1 MKNGRQRQLLKG
13 WTFLLLPGK
22 WNHEWEMLGLAMT
35 GRIAIATCFTLLQV
49 TSSEL
54 LPSEYRELGTFSA
67 TTFGRMCLSS
77 APFNVS
83 LVRLKEMIHYLYCWQ
98 GNLYGSLWYLD
109 TDRRI
114 ILKWM
119 WLQTGIKVQMQAI
132 LMMVMNLV
140 SDIEGCENSFQ
151 LQHTFDR
158 FEVLAAE
165 LSLQWCDIVPPGMQ
179 FLAFWKKM
187 KMLWPFGKSGT
198 GHPMTQCNIT
208 EELNPQVHVFLNCN
222 ICDSRHCKMYSC
234 FNELQAMYGDYV
246 PLSLYGTITCMGGVA
261 ALYLGWVTSKT
272 SQCQH

>member
-1 MKNGRQRQLLKG
+1 
-13 WTFLLLPGK
+13 
-22 WNHEWEMLGLAMT
+22 
-35 GRIAIATCFTLLQV
+35 
-49 TSSEL
+49 
-54 LPSEYRELGTFSA
+54 
-67 TTFGRMCLSS
+67 
-77 APFNVS
+77 
-83 LVRLKEMIHYLYCWQ
+83 
-98 GNLYGSLWYLD
+98 
-109 TDRRI
+109 
-114 ILKWM
+114 
-119 WLQTGIKVQMQAI
+119 
-132 LMMVMNLV
+132 MMVMNLV

-158 FEVLAAE
+158 SEVLAAE

-261 ALYLGWVTSKT
+261 ALYLAADGPSSCFPFEVIAWETVRGMSIVLSWLYHLLDTYT
-272 SQCQH
+272 